1 MRLPVWRKEVLGLR
15 EMTNQKA
22 AVADRRRKGKM
33 NIQFTPAGGSP
44 ATLGD
49 DAAKFAV
56 VVEQLGGSCIA
67 QLEPLAGSH
76 NLALIT
82 RGNVGGEFVFRSSK
96 TYSDY
101 QTTFTQFL
109 AEYSRLNAQG
119 ALVVTEGAVT
129 ITFANAILRAVQRIF
144 DAQHSGTRMG
154 IRYTFAISTIA

>member
-1 MRLPVWRKEVLGLR
+1 
-15 EMTNQKA
+15 
-22 AVADRRRKGKM
+22 M

-67 QLEPLAGSH
+67 QVESLAGGA
-76 NLALIT
+76 NFALFT

-96 TYSDY
+96 THTDY

-109 AEYSRLNAQG
+109 VEYGRLNQQG
-119 ALVVTEGAVT
+119 ALVITEGDVT
-129 ITFANAILRAVQRIF
+129 LTLANVILRAVQRIF
-144 DAQHSGTRMG
+144 DAQHSGARMG
-154 IRYTFAISTIA
+154 IRYTFAITTIT